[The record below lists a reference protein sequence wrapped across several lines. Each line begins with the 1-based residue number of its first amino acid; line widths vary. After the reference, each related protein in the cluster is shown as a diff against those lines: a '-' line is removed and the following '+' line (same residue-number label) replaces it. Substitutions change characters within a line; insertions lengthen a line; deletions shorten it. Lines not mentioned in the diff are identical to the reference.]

1 MLFLYIMS
9 LLMIEA
15 LLLHDFIKKCLI
27 FTPGNDVFTCVSL
40 VVITYHRMLMLFML
54 KNDDLGFDPK
64 LNFACFFKRC
74 FHDLR

>member
-27 FTPGNDVFTCVSL
+27 FTQGNDVFTCASL
-40 VVITYHRMLMLFML
+40 VVSTYHRMLMLFML
-54 KNDDLGFDPK
+54 KNDDLGFETK
-64 LNFACFFKRC
+64 SNFACFFKRC